1 MKVTNSTDPL
11 DSSIQRKLYEIYN
24 RRSLKRTF
32 PGEKGMGN
40 TGTSSKHNNTEIWT
54 FTRAHFC
61 LSYATFPSI
70 KIWRKYLERI
80 LLCGKFSL

>member
-1 MKVTNSTDPL
+1 MKYTTEGHW
-11 DSSIQRKLYEIYN
+11 KG
-24 RRSLKRTF
+24 RSRGK
-32 PGEKGMGN
+32 KGMGN

-80 LLCGKFSL
+80 LLCGKF

>member
-1 MKVTNSTDPL
+1 
-11 DSSIQRKLYEIYN
+11 
-24 RRSLKRTF
+24 
-32 PGEKGMGN
+32 MGN

-80 LLCGKFSL
+80 SLCGKFSL